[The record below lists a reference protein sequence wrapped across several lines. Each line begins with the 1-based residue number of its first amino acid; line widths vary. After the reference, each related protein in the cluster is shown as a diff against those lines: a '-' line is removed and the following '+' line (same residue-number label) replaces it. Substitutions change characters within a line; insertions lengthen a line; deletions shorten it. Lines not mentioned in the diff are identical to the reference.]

1 MSKSPSN
8 LPYRPCVGII
18 LLNADG
24 LVFAGRRNDAS
35 ENAWQMPQGGIDE
48 GEKPGKAARR
58 ELLEEIGNCNATII
72 GESED
77 WLRYDLP
84 ENLVGKV
91 WKGKYRGQEQR
102 WFVMRFRGEDR
113 DINLNATGHPEFSEW
128 RWIPF
133 EDLPNLVVSFKK
145 NLYGELLRRFRHLAV
160 PE

>member
-1 MSKSPSN
+1 
-8 LPYRPCVGII
+8 
-18 LLNADG
+18 
-24 LVFAGRRNDAS
+24 
-35 ENAWQMPQGGIDE
+35 MPQGGIDE
-48 GEKPGKAARR
+48 GEKPRKAARR
-58 ELLEEIGNCNATII
+58 ELLEEIGVCNATII

-133 EDLPNLVVSFKK
+133 EDRRILSFPSKNPIWGVASSVPASCRSASNGRFQSALASFRKPWQSCAWLYSARAAGPLPAK
-145 NLYGELLRRFRHLAV
+145 NVY
-160 PE
+160 